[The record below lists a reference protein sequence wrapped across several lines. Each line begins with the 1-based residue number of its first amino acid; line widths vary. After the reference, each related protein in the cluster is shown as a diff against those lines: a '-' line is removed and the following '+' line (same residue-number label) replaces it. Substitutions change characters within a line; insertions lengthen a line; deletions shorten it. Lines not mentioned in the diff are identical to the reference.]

1 MEYLTLKEDLSEKEL
16 LLIQDE
22 IDYKRMDEILEY
34 LYTHIR
40 NFFSKRFC

>member
-34 LYTHIR
+34 LYKNRPQFLDIH
-40 NFFSKRFC
+40 